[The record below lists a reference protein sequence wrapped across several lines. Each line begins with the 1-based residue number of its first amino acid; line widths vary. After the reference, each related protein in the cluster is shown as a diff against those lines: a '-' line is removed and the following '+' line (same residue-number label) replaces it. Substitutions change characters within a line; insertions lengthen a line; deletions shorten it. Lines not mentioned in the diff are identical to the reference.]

1 MHGDQEVKIFSLET
15 VLNRKKPIRESVKF
29 KVITEIYY
37 IIREGD
43 PDYLPYYWTGHE
55 LIPDHISCKL
65 WYRVNMYEN
74 SKV

>member
-1 MHGDQEVKIFSLET
+1 MKVFHLKN
-15 VLNRKKPIRESVKF
+15 VLNKEKPIRESLKF

-55 LIPDHISCKL
+55 LIPDHIPFKL
-65 WYRVNMYEN
+65 WYRNKFV
-74 SKV
+74 